1 MDCSF
6 VPTVSTE
13 PSNNHGKTF
22 ADRQKTAKFA
32 KVFSLKSFPLYSI
45 SMGIYCCSYM
55 PSSTL
60 ESIYTCV
67 YKPLE
72 IYIYLFNDQ
81 QLSR

>member
-22 ADRQKTAKFA
+22 ADRHKTAKFA
-32 KVFSLKSFPLYSI
+32 KVFSLESFPLYRI
-45 SMGIYCCSYM
+45 SMGIYCSYM

-60 ESIYTCV
+60 ESIY
-67 YKPLE
+67 KPLE
-72 IYIYLFNDQ
+72 IYIYSMASNYPVKNV
-81 QLSR
+81 